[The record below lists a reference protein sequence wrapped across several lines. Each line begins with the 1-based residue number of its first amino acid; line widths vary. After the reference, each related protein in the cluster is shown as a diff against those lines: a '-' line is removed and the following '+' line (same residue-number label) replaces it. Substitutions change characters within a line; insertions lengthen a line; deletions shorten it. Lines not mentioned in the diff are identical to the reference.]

1 MTLAPEIYILF
12 SSTKGKMTTQCP
24 KCDSENP
31 DTKQFCGDC
40 GTQLI
45 PSKGIPAQT
54 ITLVTPSQE
63 LSRGTT
69 IAGRYEI
76 IQPQILIQK
85 QWRRC
90 LRRLKLTK
98 LQQELMLPWAL
109 LGEITGI
116 GKEQKKNSKVQLN

>member
-1 MTLAPEIYILF
+1 
-12 SSTKGKMTTQCP
+12 MTTQCP

-85 QWRRC
+85 QWSLCKRHSN
-90 LRRLKLTK
+90 LMQILAIHIRLLEEYIYIN
-98 LQQELMLPWAL
+98 QIM
-109 LGEITGI
+109 
-116 GKEQKKNSKVQLN
+116 KKPCENL